1 MAYYNGKVLLDI
13 QKRLLDKYNIYA
25 DIEELNEIT
34 TRLMK
39 AGLKDL
45 VDFIQLDDDTLE
57 LVGHNLKMVV

>member
-1 MAYYNGKVLLDI
+1 MVYYNGKMLLDL

-34 TRLMK
+34 TRLIK

-45 VDFIQLDDDTLE
+45 LDFIELNNETLE

>member
-1 MAYYNGKVLLDI
+1 MAYYNGKMLLDI

-39 AGLKDL
+39 AGIKDTI
-45 VDFIQLDDDTLE
+45 DFIQLDDDTLK